1 MVVAT
6 RSTMRSL
13 RARACISVPLRGH
26 AAPLPP
32 PTAPNPSSSPSPSSR
47 RCVEN
52 ITSYYVAALGAYRA
66 LYILNWIYRFTHEA
80 HYSAWIAW
88 ISGAV
93 QTIFYVDFFYYF
105 LKAKAQGRSKHVV
118 LPG

>member
-1 MVVAT
+1 M
-6 RSTMRSL
+6 
-13 RARACISVPLRGH
+13 P
-26 AAPLPP
+26 APFRRRLPP
-32 PTAPNPSSSPSPSSR
+32 IPHRHPR